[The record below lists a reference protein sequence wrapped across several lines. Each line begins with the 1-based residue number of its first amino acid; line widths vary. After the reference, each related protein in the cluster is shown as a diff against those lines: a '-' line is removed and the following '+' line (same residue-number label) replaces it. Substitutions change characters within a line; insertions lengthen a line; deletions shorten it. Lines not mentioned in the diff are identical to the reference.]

1 MWCYIYNQ
9 LLGTIS
15 IKKCLKGDGQI
26 DIDSDESAIKGAMAY
41 ANTKKN
47 SKFARKSLNGRTS
60 SGATAGLNPDPNF
73 IGVTLNSGGNPERVY
88 LEDK

>member
-1 MWCYIYNQ
+1 
-9 LLGTIS
+9 
-15 IKKCLKGDGQI
+15 
-26 DIDSDESAIKGAMAY
+26 MAY